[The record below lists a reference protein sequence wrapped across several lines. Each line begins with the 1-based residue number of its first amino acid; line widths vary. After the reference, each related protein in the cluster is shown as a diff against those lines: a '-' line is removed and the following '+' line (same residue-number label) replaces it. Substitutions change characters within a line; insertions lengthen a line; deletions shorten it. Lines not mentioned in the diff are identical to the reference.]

1 MNDIVRVFD
10 APRER
15 VWRAWTDPDELVRW
29 WGKRGW
35 NAQRDSIV
43 LDVRPGGEL
52 RIVSVSDDGAEMV
65 NEGVWHEVVE
75 PERLA
80 FGPAGGG
87 PVSVVT
93 FTDLGDGRTEMHFRT
108 TSDMTGNARAGFE
121 SGLDRLAEMLDH
133 DQIRSSQ

>member
-1 MNDIVRVFD
+1 MAEIVRVFD
-10 APRER
+10 APPER
-15 VWRAWTDPDELVRW
+15 LWRAWTDPDELVRW

-35 NAQRDSIV
+35 NARRDSLV
-43 LDVRPGGEL
+43 LDVREGAAF
-52 RIVSVSDDGAEMV
+52 RIESVSDDGAEMV

-80 FGPAGGG
+80 FGPADGGAM
-87 PVSVVT
+87 SVVT

-108 TSDMTGNARAGFE
+108 TGTMTGRARAGFE